1 MEQNQLYL
9 IKELEKK
16 INNLTKVVSDPDGY
30 NSGLASEE
38 RVSKLEVL
46 VDEIKKLP
54 SIGAAD
60 IQSGTLIVYP
70 DPSNISESNY
80 KGLANVLC
88 SNASAQGFNMV
99 RFMDSVVYLNSG
111 KHKVHSRYS
120 C

>member
-1 MEQNQLYL
+1 MKYLYTCIAFL
-9 IKELEKK
+9 V
-16 INNLTKVVSDPDGY
+16 INSVQAGW
-30 NSGLASEE
+30 
-38 RVSKLEVL
+38 